1 MPFGQ
6 PADPLHRSPVFRT
19 SDTEEFR
26 NAALTRFGA
35 TRVEVS
41 GSDAF
46 EARGSLLA
54 LQDIVL
60 LFAASNSSV
69 AADYPEFDF
78 ARLSFPLGGRGDA
91 TIGNETIEIDERQS
105 CVISPGRP
113 TWVRC
118 DGNHG
123 WLSLR
128 IKTTAL
134 ERKLTSILGAKP
146 KGNLQF
152 MPLLDLEHPR
162 ARALC
167 QLVGFFARQL
177 NSAESELPAAAVREL
192 EQAIV
197 TAFLL
202 ATRHTF
208 SNLLERDS
216 REGAP
221 WQVRRVE
228 SYIEAHWNQ
237 AITIDALVEH
247 TGLSARAIFRAF
259 RQNRGYSPMSFAK
272 MVRLRHAKE
281 LLVVPDEMTTV
292 TGVAFKCGFENLGHF
307 AREYREAFGQLPSE
321 ALSGSRLIPAN

>member
-1 MPFGQ
+1 M
-6 PADPLHRSPVFRT
+6 A
-19 SDTEEFR
+19 
-26 NAALTRFGA
+26 RFGA
-35 TRVEVS
+35 TRVEIS
-41 GSDAF
+41 GFNAF

-60 LFAASNSSV
+60 LFAASNWSV
-69 AADYPEFDF
+69 TADYPEFDF
-78 ARLSFPLGGRGDA
+78 ARLWFPLGGRGGA
-91 TIGNETIEIDERQS
+91 AIGGETIEINARQS
-105 CVISPGRP
+105 GVISPGRP
-113 TWVRC
+113 TRVRC
-118 DGNHG
+118 AGNHG
-123 WLSLR
+123 WLNLR

-134 ERKLTSILGAKP
+134 ESKLTSILGAKP

-167 QLVGFFARQL
+167 QLVGFLARQL
-177 NSAESELPAAAVREL
+177 NSAESELPPAAVQEL

-208 SNLLERDS
+208 SDLLERDS
-216 REGAP
+216 GDGAP

-228 SYIEAHWNQ
+228 NYIEAHWNQ
-237 AITIDALVEH
+237 AIRIEVLVEH

-259 RQNRGYSPMSFAK
+259 KQNRGYSPMSFAK
-272 MVRLRHAKE
+272 MVRLRHARE
-281 LLVVPDEMTTV
+281 LLAAPDETTTV
-292 TGVAFKCGFENLGHF
+292 TGVAFKCGFANLGHF

-321 ALSGSRLIPAN
+321 ALGRS